1 MYVAVVCGDVVVCR
15 VTGVA
20 VYGDVTVCVVV
31 CIVAVRVVDYV
42 YVGCDVGVQV
52 FGCVGAV
59 VAAVGCCC
67 VDAGAVV
74 NIVGVGVGVV
84 VGCVVGYRGVI
95 VAGTGSWDGV
105 ECVGIW
111 WRCYCYWCCCC

>member
-1 MYVAVVCGDVVVCR
+1 LFSLAFLLDVVVLPRLWFVLVLARMYVAVVCGDVVVCR

-59 VAAVGCCC
+59 VAAVLL
-67 VDAGAVV
+67 
-74 NIVGVGVGVV
+74 
-84 VGCVVGYRGVI
+84 
-95 VAGTGSWDGV
+95 
-105 ECVGIW
+105 
-111 WRCYCYWCCCC
+111 